1 MNSKTRFIQKS
12 LFVILL
18 SFFTSNVWSQVE
30 QPGVVLEYNEKLAKT
45 PLGNVEIQVSG
56 AGQRVSA
63 EDGTF
68 TLRFRTKKV
77 GEHVEV
83 QEISKLDYEIFNRDA
98 IDQWNIT
105 GEKRPFTIV
114 MCKSSRFKKIKDN
127 LNKVSSESYAKQF
140 KKEQEKLNAE
150 RKAGNLK
157 EVEYQKRLQTLQ
169 DEFDKQTES
178 IRPYID
184 RFARIDLS
192 ELSEK
197 EQEII
202 LLIQKGET
210 DRAIEEYKKLDL
222 ERKVLNNRQDYKK
235 LEEASEAINDA
246 KQKKQEEL
254 DSLVAQV
261 GRKNDALILIGGEE
275 NLKTVENSYRQIA
288 ESDTSY
294 LYGLSAYS
302 TFLFERGRDQENLRY
317 LHLII
322 QCGKKQFPQYLSSMY
337 HSLGFS
343 YLHLGR
349 YAEAKKYFEKSKE
362 ANELYNKEDT
372 QTYLENLAFYYG
384 DLAYVAELDND
395 YESQGQFLTKEVKI
409 LRNLVSIN
417 SKKHALG
424 LSMALQML
432 LQYEAKHNPDQTGSI
447 IAEINSLLDKDSDA
461 DIDDK
466 KGQEAFLLFNIA
478 NTSLIKGDSDNAI
491 KLFVQLEKMLKPLYQ
506 KDKEKYNWYGKMLA
520 MMGLKYA
527 EQNKRT
533 EAQHYLESALSI
545 CENDPKKD
553 QDSSYFSTYTLSEII
568 LANVKSEYG
577 HKQEAEALFIKAWM
591 NILKVDS
598 LGLTLNQ
605 QIGIKGEY
613 FTYMFKHYI
622 RFNDKKKAEE
632 YLHKLE
638 DLDEEIEKTMGEGYG
653 YPNIWSVYYN
663 LALICYEQ
671 KRYKEAEKY
680 SILCLFIPDD
690 NVTESEMQAVR
701 FFLIESLSEQ
711 GKYDDGLK
719 YVELFLETVKGE
731 ERLHCLHAKGVFLL
745 KKGNKEKARAVWNEI
760 KDKVD
765 GEIQQWSILKK
776 TFEKYE
782 DGNK

>member
-261 GRKNDALILIGGEE
+261 GRKNDALIL
-275 NLKTVENSYRQIA
+275 
-288 ESDTSY
+288 
-294 LYGLSAYS
+294 
-302 TFLFERGRDQENLRY
+302 F
-317 LHLII
+317 
-322 QCGKKQFPQYLSSMY
+322 
-337 HSLGFS
+337 
-343 YLHLGR
+343 
-349 YAEAKKYFEKSKE
+349 
-362 ANELYNKEDT
+362 
-372 QTYLENLAFYYG
+372 
-384 DLAYVAELDND
+384 
-395 YESQGQFLTKEVKI
+395 
-409 LRNLVSIN
+409 
-417 SKKHALG
+417 
-424 LSMALQML
+424 
-432 LQYEAKHNPDQTGSI
+432 
-447 IAEINSLLDKDSDA
+447 DA
-461 DIDDK
+461 
-466 KGQEAFLLFNIA
+466 
-478 NTSLIKGDSDNAI
+478 
-491 KLFVQLEKMLKPLYQ
+491 
-506 KDKEKYNWYGKMLA
+506 
-520 MMGLKYA
+520 
-527 EQNKRT
+527 R
-533 EAQHYLESALSI
+533 
-545 CENDPKKD
+545 
-553 QDSSYFSTYTLSEII
+553 
-568 LANVKSEYG
+568 KSE
-577 HKQEAEALFIKAWM
+577 
-591 NILKVDS
+591 N
-598 LGLTLNQ
+598 
-605 QIGIKGEY
+605 
-613 FTYMFKHYI
+613 
-622 RFNDKKKAEE
+622 
-632 YLHKLE
+632 
-638 DLDEEIEKTMGEGYG
+638 
-653 YPNIWSVYYN
+653 
-663 LALICYEQ
+663 C
-671 KRYKEAEKY
+671 
-680 SILCLFIPDD
+680 
-690 NVTESEMQAVR
+690 
-701 FFLIESLSEQ
+701 
-711 GKYDDGLK
+711 
-719 YVELFLETVKGE
+719 
-731 ERLHCLHAKGVFLL
+731 
-745 KKGNKEKARAVWNEI
+745 
-760 KDKVD
+760 
-765 GEIQQWSILKK
+765 
-776 TFEKYE
+776 
-782 DGNK
+782 